1 MTGLNFRQKIVV
13 LAMDLLLLIE
23 LGYSIYRG
31 QQPGADLT
39 LVFLKYF
46 VPSLILTVAAARY
59 LIRRWHVAP
68 LPSLTDVESIR
79 PALPTGLNP

>member
-1 MTGLNFRQKIVV
+1 MTGLNFRQKMVV

-23 LGYSIYRG
+23 LGYSIYCG

-59 LIRRWHVAP
+59 LIRRWHREP
-68 LPSLTDVESIR
+68 LPAVSDAASTPSTPPLVPVS
-79 PALPTGLNP
+79 